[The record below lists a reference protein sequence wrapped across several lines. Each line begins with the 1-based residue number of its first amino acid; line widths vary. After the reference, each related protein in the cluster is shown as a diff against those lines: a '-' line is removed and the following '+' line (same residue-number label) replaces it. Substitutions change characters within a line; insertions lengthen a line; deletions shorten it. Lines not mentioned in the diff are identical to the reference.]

1 MKEDEARYWES
12 KETDK
17 SGDKIYFVGDIPS
30 ELARD
35 MRLTDRE
42 EEKIGIT
49 RSFKKIIEEEYKR
62 KVLLF
67 DVGHSQ
73 ARQELSEV
81 IRQKFKKLS

>member
-1 MKEDEARYWES
+1 M
-12 KETDK
+12 
-17 SGDKIYFVGDIPS
+17 GDIPS

-49 RSFKKIIEEEYKR
+49 RSFKKIIAEEYRR

-73 ARQELSEV
+73 VRQELSEV
-81 IRQKFKKLS
+81 IRQKFRETE